1 MKRWLVTGGAGYI
14 GSHVVHD
21 LIKAGAEVIVF
32 DDLSTGFDSYIP
44 EGVRL
49 VKANL
54 NNTTEL
60 SGALKGTFG
69 VIHLAAYKYA
79 SESVDHAI
87 ENHESN
93 VIGTFNLLKCMKAEK
108 VAHLIFSSS
117 AGVYGSQKVLP
128 VTEESACEPESPY
141 ATSKL
146 IDEMLIKDVVNAHDP
161 ISPLHALALRYFNV
175 VGSGYPHLA
184 DKSPYSLF
192 SIILNK
198 YAKGEK
204 PSITGNDFPTPDG
217 TPIRDY
223 IHVSDISNAH
233 VLAAQHMEANSVGYE
248 VLNLSTANGI
258 SVLEVMN
265 EFKKQLGDSFQFD
278 FTDRR
283 PGDPA
288 ASYGDATKA
297 KKVLGWSAKE
307 SLQSMVASS
316 IASTKQA

>member
-1 MKRWLVTGGAGYI
+1 
-14 GSHVVHD
+14 
-21 LIKAGAEVIVF
+21 
-32 DDLSTGFDSYIP
+32 
-44 EGVRL
+44 
-49 VKANL
+49 
-54 NNTTEL
+54 
-60 SGALKGTFG
+60 
-69 VIHLAAYKYA
+69 
-79 SESVDHAI
+79 
-87 ENHESN
+87 
-93 VIGTFNLLKCMKAEK
+93 
-108 VAHLIFSSS
+108 
-117 AGVYGSQKVLP
+117 
-128 VTEESACEPESPY
+128 
-141 ATSKL
+141 
-146 IDEMLIKDVVNAHDP
+146 MLIKDVVNAHDP

-223 IHVSDISNAH
+223 IHVSDISSAH